1 MWRRVLV
8 ALITT
13 FGLVAVA
20 SPPTG
25 ADRKSDLRIDI
36 GLPPVAPDG
45 LTTGAPTDF
54 IIGFEDV
61 DPNVPGVG
69 LKAGGSVRIT
79 LPDEFVNTGDRPV
92 SGDVTLPGC
101 GPPLVSSCS
110 TAVILQGWPQS
121 VQPPFPD
128 VHWEEETNTIVL
140 TANAD
145 WIPVDA
151 TAPGPKTVHL
161 QLLGF
166 TNPTR
171 PGKYRIDVE
180 IQPDPNQ
187 SRVLTGHGKARITNQ
202 VKANVS
208 SVSLANGS
216 PPPPFPNTL
225 FQDIESGD
233 PSLTMMLYLWGRDLE
248 PLVGASFEDGSHR
261 LRLIVDSD
269 DKPIGLVRVR
279 APRRAQNWSLDSL
292 GPAVAASAF
301 ITGYDTATARAVLQ
315 TDPAVAG
322 TYTVTFHLFGGNSI
336 THRIKTR

>member
-1 MWRRVLV
+1 MWRRVLI
-8 ALITT
+8 AFITMA
-13 FGLVAVA
+13 GLVIVV
-20 SPPTG
+20 SPPTN
-25 ADRKSDLRIDI
+25 ADRKADLRIDI

-54 IIGFEDV
+54 IVGFEDI

-69 LKAGGSVRIT
+69 LKAGGSVRIA

-92 SGDVTLPGC
+92 TGDVTLPGC

-128 VHWEEETNTIVL
+128 VHWEEATNTIVL

-145 WIPVDA
+145 WFPVDSA
-151 TAPGPKTVHL
+151 APGPKTVHL

-171 PGKYRIDVE
+171 PGSYRIDVE
-180 IQPDPNQ
+180 IQPDPDHPE
-187 SRVLTGHGKARITNQ
+187 VLTGHGSARITNRI
-202 VKANVS
+202 KANVS

-225 FQDIESGD
+225 FQSIDAGD

-248 PLVGASFEDGSHR
+248 PLVGASFDDGSR
-261 LRLIVDSD
+261 RVRLIID
-269 DKPIGLVRVR
+269 DEGKPIGLVLVR
-279 APRRAQNWSLDSL
+279 TPPQARDWSLGSL

-301 ITGYDTATARAVLQ
+301 ITGYDTATMRAVLQ
-315 TDPAVAG
+315 TDPAVSG
-322 TYTVTFHLFGGNSI
+322 TYKVTFYLFGGNLA
-336 THRIKTR
+336 THRVTTR